1 MFARNWN
8 RTMNEYSDVG
18 IVVMSIAMKIKAFAL
33 FIVQAVVCYVLS
45 MWVPTQTFAEV
56 MFLSIVLNMLSGLAA
71 SIKNKVSFQ
80 WKKALLIP
88 LKCILYPLASMTM
101 YRYQVVYGIELPIVE
116 IVTGTLAGFELVS
129 AGGNYQ
135 KIFGVSF
142 LDAIMET
149 VKGRF
154 NTKS

>member
-33 FIVQAVVCYVLS
+33 FVVQGVICYVLS
-45 MWVPTQTFAEV
+45 MWIPTQTFAEV
-56 MFLSIVLNMLSGLAA
+56 MFLAIGLNMLSGFIA
-71 SIKNKVSFQ
+71 SWRNRIPFS

-88 LKCILYPLASMTM
+88 LKCIMYPLASMTM
-101 YRYQVVYGIELPIVE
+101 HRYQIVYGIDMPIVE

-129 AGGNYQ
+129 AGGNYK

-142 LDAIMET
+142 IDAVMDT